1 MIRVFWEKLFYFTF
15 PFPFSLLKVKTRS
28 FSFLKRISKT
38 VLKELIS
45 KSGSILVDC
54 GLRTRSKISSIEE
67 MIVLPE
73 ILRFELSGKTMTKPI
88 SFFLVEFF
96 RFKEIFSH
104 ISSLWTSDTSQM
116 FCKIIEKESLSFKNV
131 LTFFPSFLFF

>member
-1 MIRVFWEKLFYFTF
+1 MNDLSLLGKIILFFSF
-15 PFPFSLLKVKTRS
+15 SFSLLKVKTRS

-45 KSGSILVDC
+45 ESGSILVDC

-73 ILRFELSGKTMTKPI
+73 ILRFELSEKNHDQTKPI
-88 SFFLVEFF
+88 SFLVEFF
-96 RFKEIFSH
+96 WFKEIFSQ
-104 ISSLWTSDTSQM
+104 IFFSLDERHLADVFQ
-116 FCKIIEKESLSFKNV
+116 NY
-131 LTFFPSFLFF
+131 